1 MITKRRK
8 KEKPFRNILAS
19 LLFFSLILG
28 VVGFLAVSNLSANKR
43 REELNDRISSI
54 KKGIEDL
61 GNKKKELEVSAS
73 ETGEE
78 DYLEKVAREQLNL
91 KKPGEEV
98 VTILSPEQEQKKE
111 NETEE
116 EKGFWQKILDPVRNF
131 FEELY

>member
-1 MITKRRK
+1 MITKSRK

-19 LLFFSLILG
+19 LLFFCLILG

-43 REELNDRISSI
+43 REELNNRISSI

-61 GNKKKELEVSAS
+61 ENKKKELEVSAS
-73 ETGEE
+73 ETGQE

-91 KKPGEEV
+91 KKPGEKV
-98 VTILSPEQEQKKE
+98 VVILSPEQEQNKE
-111 NETEE
+111 KEVTE

-131 FEELY
+131 FEDLY